1 MERFI
6 KNILLL
12 LVGAVLGTITHIM
25 VINLSGAK
33 TMSSLEVANYE
44 TLPYKVELLKAY
56 YDYYDS
62 VESLLDSIN
71 LEEDDEILETDAGS
85 NYLNQKWRV
94 DSLVNLEKD
103 ELAPYKPIGQTINK
117 FD

>member
-1 MERFI
+1 MEKFI

-12 LVGAVLGTITHIM
+12 LIGAVLGTIAHIM

-44 TLPYKVELLKAY
+44 TLPYKIELLKAY
-56 YDYYDS
+56 NTYYDA
-62 VESLLDSIN
+62 VENLLDSTN
-71 LEEDDEILETDAGS
+71 LAEDDTVLETNYGS
-85 NYLNQKWRV
+85 NYLNQKWRI
-94 DSLVNLEKD
+94 DSLVNLERD
-103 ELAPYKPIGQTINK
+103 ELAPYKPVGQTINK